1 MRSESTALFT
11 AEDLDLLK
19 HGWHQTRERF
29 LAWRRRRLGMRGMLL
44 YVASAPLMVAAP
56 LSLATGDA
64 FGALALMLAFVMVVV
79 AARLNRRGILENALA
94 QERRYTRLAWLPRQH
109 LAMGLLASA
118 VFIATH
124 LAIGHDLLVSVTFSV
139 MAAVGFFLA
148 YQPAPLRS
156 FSGAMPVRVDDPAV
170 RRALQQAE
178 RQLIAIEGSALQIGN
193 TELAARLRRIADQG
207 RTVLSMLEQRPEDL
221 FRVRRFL
228 SVHLEGAERVV
239 VGYAKSHRF
248 LRGGVLEN
256 NFREVL
262 GQIEQAFDQ
271 QRRQLLTRD
280 ETDLDIQIA
289 VLRKQLRQ
297 HGIH

>member
-1 MRSESTALFT
+1 MRSDSTALFT
-11 AEDLDLLK
+11 AEDLDLVRR
-19 HGWHQTRERF
+19 GWHQTRERF

-44 YVASAPLMVAAP
+44 YVAGAPLMVAVP
-56 LSLATGDA
+56 LSLASGDA
-64 FGALALMLAFVMVVV
+64 FAALALMLAFVMVVV

-109 LAMGLLASA
+109 LAIGTLAAA
-118 VFIATH
+118 VFVITHIAN
-124 LAIGHDLLVSVTFSV
+124 GHGPLLSVTYSV
-139 MAAVGFFLA
+139 LAAVGFFLA

-156 FSGAMPVRVDDPAV
+156 FSGALPVKVDDPAV
-170 RRALQQAE
+170 RRALQQSE
-178 RQLIAIEGSALQIGN
+178 RRLIAIEGSALHIGN
-193 TELAARLRRIADQG
+193 AELATRLRRIVDQG

-228 SVHLEGAERVV
+228 SVHLEGAERVAV
-239 VGYAKSHRF
+239 RYAKSHPL
-248 LRGGVLEN
+248 LRGGELES